1 MTTKTTVTM
10 TDKFYETFITVV
22 PDCIRMDF
30 LPAKFKGNIN
40 AFLSFE
46 NAVYRE
52 AGKMCNDYEGGYWEF
67 VESKEGNAF
76 FMHPDSDDTS
86 YTISNIN
93 TYQDYEVDGRIFG
106 MLASWI
112 VFSHASFAFEHK
124 DPSASAM
131 FANYYHALRDAFYST
146 VDALVYENDDVSAE
160 EEAAIRAM
168 SSIVYS
174 YLD

>member
-1 MTTKTTVTM
+1 MS
-10 TDKFYETFITVV
+10 DKFYEALVTVV
-22 PDCIRMDF
+22 PDSIRMDF

-52 AGKMCNDYEGGYWEF
+52 ANKMCNDYKGGYWEF

-93 TYQDYEVDGRIFG
+93 TQQDYEVDGRIFG

-112 VFSHASFAFEHK
+112 DFSHDSFAFEHK

-131 FANYYHALRDAFYST
+131 FANHYHALRDAFYGT

-160 EEAAIRAM
+160 EKEAIKAM

>member
-1 MTTKTTVTM
+1 MTTKTTATM
-10 TDKFYETFITVV
+10 TDKFYEAFITVV

-46 NAVYRE
+46 NAVYNQANE
-52 AGKMCNDYEGGYWEF
+52 MCSDYNGGSWEF
-67 VESKEGNAF
+67 VEAKDGNAF
-76 FMHPDSDDTS
+76 FIHPNNDDTS

-93 TYQDYEVDGRIFG
+93 SYKDYEVDGRIFG

-112 VFSHASFAFEHK
+112 IFSHASFAFQHK

-131 FANYYHALRDAFYST
+131 FANHYHALRNAFYST
-146 VDALVYENDDVSAE
+146 VDKMVYEDPNVSAE
-160 EEAAIRAM
+160 EKKAIEEM
-168 SSIVYS
+168 SSIVFS

>member
-1 MTTKTTVTM
+1 MTIKTTVTM
-10 TDKFYETFITVV
+10 TDKFYEEFIAVV
-22 PDCIRMDF
+22 PDCIRIDF

-46 NAVYRE
+46 NAVYNQ
-52 AGKMCNDYEGGYWEF
+52 ANKMCSDYDGGYWEF
-67 VESKEGNAF
+67 VEAKDGNAF
-76 FMHPDSDDTS
+76 FIHPDNDDTS
-86 YTISNIN
+86 HTISNIN

-112 VFSHASFAFEHK
+112 VFSQASFAFEHK

-131 FANYYHALRDAFYST
+131 FANHYHALRDAFYST
-146 VDALVYENDDVSAE
+146 VDKMVYENDEVSKE
-160 EEAAIRAM
+160 EKQAIKEM
-168 SSIVYS
+168 SSVVYS

>member
-1 MTTKTTVTM
+1 MTTKTITTM
-10 TDKFYETFITVV
+10 SDKFYEALVTVV
-22 PDCIRMDF
+22 PESIRMHF

-46 NAVYRE
+46 NGVYNQ
-52 AGKMCNDYEGGYWEF
+52 ANKMCRDYDGGYWEF
-67 VESKEGNAF
+67 AECKDGNAF
-76 FMHPDSDDTS
+76 FIHPNGADKS

-93 TYQDYEVDGRIFG
+93 TQQDYEVDGRIFG

-112 VFSHASFAFEHK
+112 IFSHASFAFEHK

-131 FANYYHALRDAFYST
+131 FANHYHALRDAFYGL
-146 VDALVYENDDVSAE
+146 VDDMAYENPDVSE
-160 EEAAIRAM
+160 EEKQAIKEM